1 MSERKPYIDVARG
14 GLILLVV
21 LFHTPIILRSV
32 GCIGETPLLDA
43 IGSFYIPFFMPAF
56 FVITGMCT
64 DWDVDWKTFLAKN
77 AKKLLLPT
85 LLLPLCATALYCE
98 RSAWHNFCDLDSWA
112 YAGAGW
118 FVCALMTAKLVYYGV
133 RRLVPFGNGV
143 LLLLA
148 VAAVAVVGLL
158 LNKFFCLKNT
168 LFYQNGMV
176 LAFFVYVGELS
187 KKKMDVFKGGR
198 TAYMIGLGYI
208 AVWLASR
215 LAHVDMPYVMLS
227 VNCGYWKFPF
237 YLCIAVMGVC
247 LLMSL
252 AWRIGTNRLLEFM
265 GSHSLV
271 IYFFHSVLIWW
282 LGCLLTMCPLP
293 LHDTALALVVFV
305 LAVSVCALLGKLFD
319 LPYLRYAL
327 GRF

>member
-271 IYFFHSVLIWW
+271 IYFFHSVLIFQMGSL
-282 LGCLLTMCPLP
+282 LGGFGIC
-293 LHDTALALVVFV
+293 DALFV
-305 LAVSVCALLGKLFD
+305 LLVFASSVAIASFIAWLFD
-319 LPYLRYAL
+319 LPYLRWL
-327 GRF
+327 VGRF